1 MVMVDA
7 DAGTAPE
14 QKTEAVKENPMEEL
28 FTQIARS
35 LVDRP
40 EAVQVHTVKGSQ
52 ISILELKV
60 AKEDLG
66 KVIGK
71 KGRTASALRTLLTAM
86 SAKMNN
92 PSVLEILE

>member
-7 DAGTAPE
+7 DAGTAPV